1 MHTWPTLSLSVVAT
15 RAHRNFGGS
24 SSAAAAAADD
34 DDEGGGGMAP
44 VPMVTAAAAVCWR
57 NFMSCAVGGALSS
70 SLFDAAAGA

>member
-34 DDEGGGGMAP
+34 DDEGGGGM
-44 VPMVTAAAAVCWR
+44 VPTVTAAAAVCWR

-70 SLFDAAAGA
+70 SSFDAAVGA